1 MTLTREVVYYYTMT
15 FTSEIVQEEVELT
28 ERRAP
33 AERLQAARDLV
44 RVWGGRSRGRVRV
57 RVRVTDWCH
66 D

>member
-1 MTLTREVVYYYTMT
+1 MT

>member
-1 MTLTREVVYYYTMT
+1 MT

-57 RVRVTDWCH
+57 RVRVMDWCH